1 MNQLKAM
8 NPIPTL
14 VPKGLQAKD
23 ATDMN
28 NPERRIFSEVLTEL
42 VICITSENLQVVTAL

>member
-8 NPIPTL
+8 NPIPIL
-14 VPKGLQAKD
+14 VPNGLQAKD
-23 ATDMN
+23 TTDMN
-28 NPERRIFSEVLTEL
+28 NPERRIFSEILTEL